1 VILLRDTDAQVRGES
16 GGHDLRQNH
25 TFVRVARR
33 SGWWQARGRDRML
46 YRMFSLPCAPA
57 ECVQSLDAPSFVR
70 RWLQHW
76 YASCRHWNQASP
88 DAIWRLATAGKA
100 AVGSGNIFVAA
111 FDVTTKNSKRR
122 EFFMNKRTK
131 LAIAVSAAMWMVPIT
146 RAVAGIDVAAGDWKI
161 DFAGNVNAFYVGTS
175 CDTPST
181 TTTVTGGLAC
191 VSPDHSSSIRNGLLP
206 AALVFSGT
214 TRQSDLDI
222 DVTIGFYPGINS
234 DLGGGSVNGSG
245 NPSAL
250 QSPGIDARQVYFTF
264 GDASWGTVKMGRDI
278 GLFGKDAI
286 LDDMT
291 LLGVGTALGNPAP
304 SNTSLGRIGIGYIY
318 TDWEPQI
325 TYTTANLAGFTGSF
339 GIFQPMNDGTYN
351 THNIPQFQVGLAYA
365 WGDPKTDAL
374 TGKVWFD
381 LVSQKLKLANNT
393 GAPGQATSYTGTEV
407 DGGVKLGVAGFEGV
421 LYGYTGKGV
430 GTTGLFI
437 LATSASGDKRKSDGG
452 YVQATYKAGP
462 VKFGLSYG
470 VSDLKLADDER
481 PFENTSTLLKRN
493 RSGVAG
499 VYYSLTKS
507 ITLVGEYIDTK
518 AEAWNGNSAT
528 QKDFALGGILFF

>member
-1 VILLRDTDAQVRGES
+1 
-16 GGHDLRQNH
+16 
-25 TFVRVARR
+25 
-33 SGWWQARGRDRML
+33 
-46 YRMFSLPCAPA
+46 
-57 ECVQSLDAPSFVR
+57 
-70 RWLQHW
+70 
-76 YASCRHWNQASP
+76 
-88 DAIWRLATAGKA
+88 
-100 AVGSGNIFVAA
+100 
-111 FDVTTKNSKRR
+111 
-122 EFFMNKRTK
+122 MNKRTK
-131 LAIAVSAAMWMVPIT
+131 LAIAASAAMWMIPIS
-146 RAVAGIDVAAGDWKI
+146 RAVAGIDVQAGDWKI

-181 TTTVTGGLAC
+181 TTAVAGGLAC
-191 VSPDHSSSIRNGLLP
+191 TGDHSTSVRNGLLP
-206 AALVFSGT
+206 AALVFSAT

-234 DLGGGSVNGSG
+234 DLGGGAVNGSG

-325 TYTTANLAGFTGSF
+325 TYTTPNISGFTGSF
-339 GIFQPMNDGTYN
+339 GVFQPLNDGTYN
-351 THNIPQFQVGLAYA
+351 SHNAPQIQAGLAFA
-365 WGDPKTDAL
+365 FGDPKSDAL

-381 LVSQKLKLANNT
+381 VVSQKLKLSSSVTPVA
-393 GAPGQATSYTGTEV
+393 GQSTSYTGTEV
-407 DGGVKLGVAGFEGV
+407 DGGVKLDVAGFEGV

-437 LATSASGDKRKSDGG
+437 LATSASGDTRKSDGG
-452 YVQATYKAGP
+452 YVQATYKLD
-462 VKFGLSYG
+462 KLKIGLSYG
-470 VSDLKLADDER
+470 ISDLKLADDEKA
-481 PFENTSTLLKRN
+481 FQNTPCSPLGFTPGCLVKSN
-493 RSGVAG
+493 KSGVVG
-499 VYYSLTKS
+499 LYYSLTKS

>member
-1 VILLRDTDAQVRGES
+1 
-16 GGHDLRQNH
+16 
-25 TFVRVARR
+25 
-33 SGWWQARGRDRML
+33 
-46 YRMFSLPCAPA
+46 
-57 ECVQSLDAPSFVR
+57 
-70 RWLQHW
+70 
-76 YASCRHWNQASP
+76 
-88 DAIWRLATAGKA
+88 
-100 AVGSGNIFVAA
+100 
-111 FDVTTKNSKRR
+111 
-122 EFFMNKRTK
+122 MNTRTK
-131 LAIAVSAAMWMVPIT
+131 LAIAVSAAMWMVPIS
-146 RAVAGIDVAAGDWKI
+146 RGVAGVDVQAGDWKI

-175 CDTPST
+175 CDTASAT
-181 TTTVTGGLAC
+181 TAVTGGLAC
-191 VSPDHSSSIRNGLLP
+191 TSGDHSTSIRNGLLP
-206 AALVFSGT
+206 AALVFSAT

-234 DLGGGSVNGSG
+234 DLGGGAVNGSG

-250 QSPGIDARQVYFTF
+250 QSPGIDARQAYFTF

-325 TYTTANLAGFTGSF
+325 TYTTANLGGFTGSF
-339 GIFQPMNDGTYN
+339 GVFQPLNDGTYN
-351 THNIPQFQVGLAYA
+351 SHNAPQIQAGLAYA
-365 WGDPKTDAL
+365 WGDAKTDPL

-381 LVSQKLKLANNT
+381 VVSQKLKLPSAVT
-393 GAPGQATSYTGTEV
+393 PLPGQATSYTGTEV
-407 DGGVKLGVAGFEGV
+407 DAGVKLDVAGFEGV

-437 LATSASGDKRKSDGG
+437 LATSASGDTRKSDGG
-452 YVQATYKAGP
+452 YVQATYKVDK

-470 VSDLKLADDER
+470 ISDLKLADDER
-481 PFENTSTLLKRN
+481 AFQNTSTLLKSN
-493 RSGVAG
+493 KSFVGG

-518 AEAWNGNSAT
+518 DEAWNGNSAT